1 MRARA
6 LLPAGLALA
15 ALIGGCA
22 TSGSNDS
29 TADFRGEQR
38 LVAATV
44 EDLESA
50 ASDGDEGK
58 ICRELLARSV
68 VDRLARHGR
77 TCQQTVKD
85 ALKDADGSDL
95 TVRSVQVDGP
105 RASAAVEEERGDA
118 DRVSTVRLVKQG
130 GRWRLETLR

>member
-6 LLPAGLALA
+6 LPPAALA
-15 ALIGGCA
+15 VAVVAGGCA
-22 TSGSNDS
+22 SSGSVDS
-29 TADFRGEQR
+29 TSDFRGEQR

-68 VDRLARHGR
+68 AARLARGGR
-77 TCQQTVKD
+77 SCQQTVED
-85 ALKDADGSDL
+85 ELKNADGSDL
-95 TVRSVQVDGP
+95 TVRSVRVDGT
-105 RASAAVEEERGDA
+105 RARAAVKEDLGDA
-118 DRVSTVRLVKQG
+118 DRVSTVRLVKES
-130 GRWRLETLR
+130 GRWRLETLG